1 MSRLNSSKN
10 KGILIGLN
18 FGLMIL
24 MKIRRKIK
32 IQEKVKQEFMKVK
45 K

>member
-1 MSRLNSSKN
+1 MSHLNNSKN
-10 KGILIGLN
+10 KGILIELN
-18 FGLMIL
+18 FGSMIL